1 MCEVVPGSKELA
13 TVSCRLPMQNEWQEC
28 VWTTGPCEYNPYYP
42 IKNITGAA

>member
-1 MCEVVPGSKELA
+1 MCEMVPGSKELA

-28 VWTTGPCEYNPYYP
+28 VWTTGPCSYNPYYP